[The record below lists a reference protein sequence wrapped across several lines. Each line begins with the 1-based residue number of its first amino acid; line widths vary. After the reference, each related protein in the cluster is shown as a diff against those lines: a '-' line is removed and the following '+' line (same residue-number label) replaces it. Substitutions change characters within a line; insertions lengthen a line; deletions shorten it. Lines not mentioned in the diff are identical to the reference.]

1 MKYVLFLLI
10 SPTANDDSPW
20 ICLRLNTEINHHHH
34 QQHLQQLPLPFVSP
48 TITITTITT
57 AVYDGE
63 VLPLTKV
70 SRNEMGAYLCNVSQ
84 L

>member
-34 QQHLQQLPLPFVSP
+34 QQHLQLPLPFVSP
-48 TITITTITT
+48 TITITTTTST

>member
-34 QQHLQQLPLPFVSP
+34 QKHLELPLPFVSP
-48 TITITTITT
+48 TITITTT

>member
-20 ICLRLNTEINHHHH
+20 ICLRLNTETNHHHH
-34 QQHLQQLPLPFVSP
+34 QQHLQLPLPFVSP
-48 TITITTITT
+48 TITITTT

>member
-1 MKYVLFLLI
+1 MKYVLFSLI

-20 ICLRLNTEINHHHH
+20 ICLRLNTEINHH
-34 QQHLQQLPLPFVSP
+34 QQHLQLPLPFVSP
-48 TITITTITT
+48 TITTT

>member
-1 MKYVLFLLI
+1 MKYVLFSLI

-34 QQHLQQLPLPFVSP
+34 QQHLQLPLPFVSP
-48 TITITTITT
+48 TITTT